1 VAWHLLRGGWYI
13 WKAYNIQKRQAYKKE
28 LYVLGMQTNIG
39 EGGGSGLL
47 ERLKGFG
54 LGGRLGDYG
63 KERFEEQ
70 RKRKSQYFF
79 SIGEKAS
86 VVPKGERNFRKQV
99 VCQGGIVS
107 FYCLGI
113 DWSLWG
119 VSGIYSGGK
128 GILPFLEFQGGFSA
142 FWYRS
147 AVVILASLY

>member
-1 VAWHLLRGGWYI
+1 MCERC
-13 WKAYNIQKRQAYKKE
+13 NIQKRQAYKKE

-86 VVPKGERNFRKQV
+86 VVPREG
-99 VCQGGIVS
+99 
-107 FYCLGI
+107 
-113 DWSLWG
+113 
-119 VSGIYSGGK
+119 
-128 GILPFLEFQGGFSA
+128 
-142 FWYRS
+142 
-147 AVVILASLY
+147 